1 MLSAR
6 KQKSE
11 PMVSVQTQIEIAGDL
26 NLASISQ
33 ELDRMNIPKEI
44 LRSATVKLQEELMED
59 LCGKKYARNPDRK
72 FCRGGTK
79 NRTLLTRHG
88 KVGFRLAKVHDLE
101 SDCYFSPLLL
111 YFGIRPRQRIVDDL
125 VLECAEL
132 ATYLTYRDSE
142 MVIENLTNA
151 EVSRCRIHECVQRVG
166 EFMNRE
172 RRKAPVADQD
182 LIEGDGTKCHGLGGR
197 KNEVNVILGKNQ
209 ESGEKSLLG
218 LDVNKDWKETAAQ
231 FEGKAGVAVSDN
243 EPSLRNALL
252 EKAVDYQACV
262 RHCVGDVRF
271 YLWSA
276 GLSKDKRKEIANKLI
291 VILEALRNSVSK
303 RVVDGDFERLKWRI
317 NWALSELEKLS
328 GMLLEDG
335 LDTVARFVRNAANYL
350 VTFARLAMKEIS
362 VPITNN
368 LVERLMGEIAKRIKH
383 KWMHWSTCGLEN
395 LLNILL
401 ARYCNRSF
409 YGEMK
414 ERCLSANKAVVRI
427 AIT

>member
-1 MLSAR
+1 
-6 KQKSE
+6 
-11 PMVSVQTQIEIAGDL
+11 
-26 NLASISQ
+26 
-33 ELDRMNIPKEI
+33 
-44 LRSATVKLQEELMED
+44 
-59 LCGKKYARNPDRK
+59 
-72 FCRGGTK
+72 
-79 NRTLLTRHG
+79 
-88 KVGFRLAKVHDLE
+88 
-101 SDCYFSPLLL
+101 
-111 YFGIRPRQRIVDDL
+111 
-125 VLECAEL
+125 
-132 ATYLTYRDSE
+132 
-142 MVIENLTNA
+142 
-151 EVSRCRIHECVQRVG
+151 
-166 EFMNRE
+166 MNRE

-231 FEGKAGVAVSDN
+231 FKGKADVAVSDN

-271 YLWSA
+271 YLWNA

-291 VILEALRNSVSK
+291 VILETLRNSVSK
-303 RVVDGDFERLKWRI
+303 HVVDGDFERLKWRI
-317 NWALSELEKLS
+317 NWTLSELEKLS

-350 VTFARLAMKEIS
+350 VTFARLAMKKIS
-362 VPITNN
+362 IPITNN

-383 KWMHWSTCGLEN
+383 KWMHWSACGLEN

-409 YGEMK
+409 YSEMK
-414 ERCLSANKAVVRI
+414 ERYLKVQTRQSLE
-427 AIT
+427 